1 VGSRPLR
8 PGFTLVGVEYRVV
21 TRLRERSSAD
31 GAPRSLTS
39 ETFDAPPDPTM
50 RVGLVGG
57 DPPGFGRR
65 SPVRVAADEG

>member
-21 TRLRERSSAD
+21 TRLRETSGAD
-31 GAPRSLTS
+31 GLPTLANKR
-39 ETFDAPPDPTM
+39 DVRRPPAPTM
-50 RVGLVGG
+50 RVGLIGG

-65 SPVRVAADEG
+65 SPIRVAADDG